1 MAHTIEFIGMIAH
14 RAQSEI
20 HPPQGPV
27 VDPAY
32 IRRFAQAHEDG
43 GFDRV
48 LVAWGSTSPDALL
61 VASHAAAATSRIGF
75 MVAHRTG
82 FINPTLAA
90 RQFATFDHLSN
101 GRAAIHVISGGSPAE
116 QRKDGDYLSHEE
128 RYLRTEEYVAL
139 LKRLWTSEEPFDWEG
154 THYRFEGGF
163 SDVKPLQEPHIPIYF
178 GGSSD
183 IAIDIAGRLAD
194 VYAFWGETLDQAR
207 ETIARVRASAASAGR
222 DPASIGFSLSVRPV
236 LADTEEAAWARADRI
251 IARIRELRAGAVG
264 SGGPKPESVGSKRL
278 LEAAAG
284 GCVRDKR
291 LWTEVAAA
299 VGAGANTTALV
310 GTPEQVAE
318 ALADYHALGVST
330 LLIRGFDPLDDAVA
344 YGRDLLPATRA
355 AVAVRRD
362 PAAVAA

>member
-1 MAHTIEFIGMIAH
+1 MAHPIEFIGMIAH

-82 FINPTLAA
+82 FITPTLAA

-139 LKRLWTSEEPFDWEG
+139 LKRLWTSEN
-154 THYRFEGGF
+154 
-163 SDVKPLQEPHIPIYF
+163 PLT
-178 GGSSD
+178 
-183 IAIDIAGRLAD
+183 GR
-194 VYAFWGETLDQAR
+194 
-207 ETIARVRASAASAGR
+207 GR
-222 DPASIGFSLSVRPV
+222 
-236 LADTEEAAWARADRI
+236 
-251 IARIRELRAGAVG
+251 
-264 SGGPKPESVGSKRL
+264 
-278 LEAAAG
+278 
-284 GCVRDKR
+284 
-291 LWTEVAAA
+291 
-299 VGAGANTTALV
+299 TTASR
-310 GTPEQVAE
+310 TASP
-318 ALADYHALGVST
+318 
-330 LLIRGFDPLDDAVA
+330 R
-344 YGRDLLPATRA
+344 
-355 AVAVRRD
+355 
-362 PAAVAA
+362 